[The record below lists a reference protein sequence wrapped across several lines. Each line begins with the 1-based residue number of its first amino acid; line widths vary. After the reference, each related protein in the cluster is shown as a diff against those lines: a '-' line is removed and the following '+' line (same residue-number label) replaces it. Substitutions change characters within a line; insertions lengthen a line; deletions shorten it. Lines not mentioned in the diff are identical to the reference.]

1 MNTKELRAKFL
12 NEMGPFL
19 IDEYTKVIKGIG
31 TFVSTDNAAR
41 KESWDTLKQMMLGVQ
56 EAEKI
61 TCGTHS
67 EIIQCLKEGVISIKD
82 AKELMSIVQMQFEMT
97 ELAELA
103 AKLDEVQKAA

>member
-1 MNTKELRAKFL
+1 MTTKELRAKFL
-12 NEMGPFL
+12 KEMGPYL
-19 IDEYTKVIKGIG
+19 IEQYTAVIKGDG
-31 TFVSTDNAAR
+31 NFKSTDNAAR

-67 EIIQCLKEGVISIKD
+67 EIIQCLKDGVISIKD

-103 AKLDEVQKAA
+103 AKLDTAQAA